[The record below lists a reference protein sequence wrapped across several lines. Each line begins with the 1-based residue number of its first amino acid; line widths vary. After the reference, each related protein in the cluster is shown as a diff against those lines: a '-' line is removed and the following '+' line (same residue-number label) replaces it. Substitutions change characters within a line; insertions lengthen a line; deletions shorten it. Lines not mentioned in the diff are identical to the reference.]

1 EQQVETLIHQHQGA
15 LLFLKSGT
23 DQDKQFQL
31 AIAEV
36 KPPLRGKA
44 GVVTVSPRQ
53 GKRLVNEENLPALIV
68 FDAHGQKLY
77 QFIRQ
82 LDREIL
88 NEVVYQLA
96 SHHH

>member
-1 EQQVETLIHQHQGA
+1 MIQGKFGTRARTGLVIFLALAGIILLNWVNSQQSPEQQVEELIHQHQGA
-15 LLFLKSGT
+15 LLVLKSGT

-53 GKRLVNEENLPALIV
+53 GKRLVN
-68 FDAHGQKLY
+68 
-77 QFIRQ
+77 
-82 LDREIL
+82 
-88 NEVVYQLA
+88 
-96 SHHH
+96 